1 MTTSS
6 KGPGKKAR
14 IEIIPLIDI
23 MFFLLASFMLVSMS
37 MIKLQ
42 KVDTHLPAAKS
53 GASQQKQDFVVV
65 GIDAKGQLYYGKD
78 KDPITIDAVSSRLLE
93 EYKEHKDDTKV
104 FVNCDKEATYNQ
116 LIGVLD
122 AVRTIGIKQVNF
134 AVQKDKTVGPGN
146 S

>member
-42 KVDTHLPAAKS
+42 KVDTHLPGAKS
-53 GASQQKQDFVVV
+53 GKSQQKQDFVVV
-65 GIDAKGQLYYGKD
+65 GIDAKGNLYYGKD
-78 KDPITIDAVSSRLLE
+78 KDPVGIDLVTTRLGAL
-93 EYKEHKDDTKV
+93 HMAQKDDAKV
-104 FVNCDKEATYNQ
+104 FVNCDKNATYNQ
-116 LIGVLD
+116 LMSVLD
-122 AVRTIGIKQVNF
+122 AARTVGIKQVNF
-134 AVQKDKTVGPGN
+134 AVQKEKSVGPGN